1 MKKTRKSPLRKVVA
15 ENVRRLR
22 QLREISQEE
31 LADRSDLHRT
41 NVSKLER
48 KLHAISIDNL
58 YWIANALGVPPEELL
73 RDPHSKPPA

>member
-1 MKKTRKSPLRKVVA
+1 MKKTRESPLRKVVA

-31 LADRSDLHRT
+31 LADRAALHRT

-48 KLHAISIDNL
+48 ELHAISIDNL
-58 YWIANALGVPPEELL
+58 YWIAKALGVAPEELL
-73 RDPHSKPPA
+73 RDPRSRLPA